1 MYRIIL
7 KLVFILMGAG
17 ILRQTAAYLLN
28 EGLWLNPAANSGRVL
43 LSASVIGA
51 VLGLIIGPRIIDR
64 LEQAMARLISSLN
77 RTSPYDLIVGAVG

>member
-43 LSASVIGA
+43 L
-51 VLGLIIGPRIIDR
+51 
-64 LEQAMARLISSLN
+64 
-77 RTSPYDLIVGAVG
+77 